1 LTVTFTPSDTAV
13 PKVWID
19 SPAGGTFETSSSS
32 IKLLGGASDNVGVKE
47 VIWKNSTKDD
57 GGIAIGTETWSIA
70 DIQLSEG
77 DSVLTV
83 TAKDV
88 AGNQSSSTLV
98 VTYTPVDTTAPTVLI
113 TSPEGSTYKT
123 TSSPINLS
131 GTAKDNM
138 GVAQVVW
145 SNSQGGSD
153 VASGTTDWSITD
165 VDLAEGANVITVT
178 AYDTAEQANSASS
191 ILTVTYTPPDTI
203 DPLISIELPTG
214 DSTYATDSSPIDLSG
229 SAEDNVGV
237 DKVTWANSR
246 GGGGTASDTTSW
258 SISGITLLE
267 GDNVLKVIAED
278 AAGNQSTDTLTVAY
292 SPPVPTPVTTA
303 PPKDTTAP
311 VVRITSPTT
320 RSKTRTRESSISLAG
335 SASDNVGVTQ
345 VTWANSLGGGGAAS
359 GTSSWSITNI
369 PLKKGANVLTVTAKD
384 AAENQSTDTLTVNK
398 K

>member
-1 LTVTFTPSDTAV
+1 MSGNPIKIEGISPYDFAGGSAELANPYDSSQLSGGSHELTAFIELTDGNSETVSATFSTSDTA
-13 PKVWID
+13 P
-19 SPAGGTFETSSSS
+19 E
-32 IKLLGGASDNVGVKE
+32 
-47 VIWKNSTKDD
+47 
-57 GGIAIGTETWSIA
+57 
-70 DIQLSEG
+70 
-77 DSVLTV
+77 
-83 TAKDV
+83 
-88 AGNQSSSTLV
+88 
-98 VTYTPVDTTAPTVLI
+98 VDTTNPVVSITLPTI
-113 TSPEGSTYKT
+113 GSTYKT

-145 SNSQGGSD
+145 SNSQGGFD
-153 VASGTTDWSITD
+153 VASGTTNWSITD

-178 AYDTAEQANSASS
+178 ASDATGNEASS
-191 ILTVTYTPPDTI
+191 VLTVTYTPPDTI
-203 DPLISIELPTG
+203 DPLVSIKSPTDG
-214 DSTYATDSSPIDLSG
+214 STYATDNSTIDLSG

-237 DKVTWANSR
+237 DKVTWANSTK
-246 GGGGTASDTTSW
+246 GDSGPASGTSPW
-258 SISGITLLE
+258 SISGIQLVE
-267 GDNVLKVIAED
+267 GDNLLKVTAEN

-320 RSKTRTRESSISLAG
+320 RSKTRTRKSSISLAG
-335 SASDNVGVTQ
+335 SAPDNVGVTQ
-345 VTWANSLGGGGAAS
+345 VTWDNSLGGNGTAS

-369 PLKKGANVLTVTAKD
+369 PLKKGANVLKVTAKD